1 MARPK
6 LGESETKRLQ
16 LVITADEVLAID
28 KWQHANSVPSRSEA
42 IRRLVEIGIRSDEF
56 MIHGGLV

>member
-16 LVITADEVLAID
+16 MKITADEIRAID
-28 KWQHANSVPSRSEA
+28 DWRYENRVPTLSEA
-42 IRRLVEIGIRSDEF
+42 IRRLCKIALEKEADE
-56 MIHGGLV
+56 